1 MVKEI
6 MQIKVRVKIIL
17 INIVDID
24 TELVIEVVVDIIFKA
39 GIIGYSTYFNLLID
53 RAHVLNEDIGSVHIG
68 IDCVLNLVIQYEVH
82 IEKHGREFS
91 SISEF
96 AVFVPDVARLK
107 EWTVSDVDIEV
118 KCRPVQFLCRVHH

>member
-1 MVKEI
+1 

-82 IEKHGREFS
+82 IEKHGR
-91 SISEF
+91 
-96 AVFVPDVARLK
+96 
-107 EWTVSDVDIEV
+107 
-118 KCRPVQFLCRVHH
+118 